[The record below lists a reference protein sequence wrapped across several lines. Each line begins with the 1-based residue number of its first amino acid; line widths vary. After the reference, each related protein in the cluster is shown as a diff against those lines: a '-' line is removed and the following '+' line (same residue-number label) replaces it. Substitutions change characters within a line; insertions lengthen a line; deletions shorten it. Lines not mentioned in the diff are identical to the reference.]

1 MIIGFVQSERTEYL
15 SNFVGRICLDQS
27 VIFVIGCVIY
37 LKKKNSKIKKNQ
49 KKIFFLGGGPK
60 FFFMGGTKKNK

>member
-37 LKKKNSKIKKNQ
+37 LKKKNQKSKKIKK
-49 KKIFFLGGGPK
+49 KKILGGGPEI
-60 FFFMGGTKKNK
+60 FF

>member
-37 LKKKNSKIKKNQ
+37 LKKKIQKSKKIK
-49 KKIFFLGGGPK
+49 KKIFFGGGSEI
-60 FFFMGGTKKNK
+60 FFYGGYKKK